1 MCLNNQIIF
10 LMLDQLV
17 KKYDEDDFNDLEFL
31 KYSFNYESEKIKTF
45 INCEKRFN
53 KIEAN
58 LYILSKSFW

>member
-1 MCLNNQIIF
+1 
-10 LMLDQLV
+10 MLDQLV

-58 LYILSKSFW
+58 LYVLSKSFL

>member
-31 KYSFNYESEKIKTF
+31 KYSFNYESEKNKTF
-45 INCEKRFN
+45 INSEERFN
-53 KIEAN
+53 N
-58 LYILSKSFW
+58 LYIKSLI